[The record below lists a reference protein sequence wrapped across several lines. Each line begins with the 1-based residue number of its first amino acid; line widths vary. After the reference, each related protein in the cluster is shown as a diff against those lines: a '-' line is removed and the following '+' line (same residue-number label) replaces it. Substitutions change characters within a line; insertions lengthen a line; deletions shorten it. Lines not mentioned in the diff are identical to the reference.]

1 MGKKVAL
8 AEGMHGLRDFFTARG
23 FTVVSAD
30 EADATSPLVV
40 TGMTENFT
48 GEQRRAL
55 KAPVVSAEGKTPD
68 EILREVEN
76 AIARKEG
83 WPGA

>member
-8 AEGMHGLRDFFTARG
+8 AEGMRGLRDFFTAHG

-40 TGMTENFT
+40 TGMTKNFT